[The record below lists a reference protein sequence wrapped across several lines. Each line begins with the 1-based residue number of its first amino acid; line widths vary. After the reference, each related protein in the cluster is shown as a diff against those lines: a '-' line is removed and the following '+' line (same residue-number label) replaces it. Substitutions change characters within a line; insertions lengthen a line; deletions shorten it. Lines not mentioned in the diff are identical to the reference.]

1 MRDDDRLD
9 RFKER
14 ADQAVSQRAGIT
26 ISQRLAPI
34 GDDLDTTLNFRVNS
48 GLKAQFEKLCKQN
61 HSSVAR
67 ELKQYMR
74 SAVHLGKLL

>member
-9 RFKER
+9 RFKQRSEQV
-14 ADQAVSQRAGIT
+14 ASQRAGIT
-26 ISQRLAPI
+26 INQRLTPI
-34 GDDLDTTLNFRVNS
+34 GDELDTTLNFRVNS
-48 GLKAQFEKLCKQN
+48 GLKAEFEKLCKQN